1 MVQSCHAGPWHDEEL
16 PTAQACQG
24 TPTPPHPPFGRL
36 AVFRPDMR
44 EPADQRQQSSPP
56 PGTSFQS
63 LQHFWVVSDLSFHHH
78 DGWESVSPC
87 RPRPQQDSASATQP

>member
-24 TPTPPHPPFGRL
+24 TPTPPHPLFGRL